1 MIDTKDFS
9 IGSCFIGVVF
19 DIVNNCR
26 QINNKFNNVW
36 MFDLGFGQWL
46 GDVRELNDTHET
58 LDHYDIILIKDIR
71 ADGLNKID
79 DFLRVHVGS

>member
-1 MIDTKDFS
+1 
-9 IGSCFIGVVF
+9 
-19 DIVNNCR
+19 
-26 QINNKFNNVW
+26 

-79 DFLRVHVGS
+79 DFLRVHVGP